1 MLIKDIARIAG
12 VGIGTVSRV
21 INNHPDV
28 SDKTRAKVLRVIE
41 ENNYV
46 PNSSARFLKMNSS
59 KNIGVLVRGVF
70 NPFFSEIIDIIRAEL
85 TKAGYFIIL
94 KQNDQEEEKEEIS
107 GMKSFIRDN
116 KLVGLISL
124 GARVDKIENETFEK
138 AEAPIVFA
146 ASGTIHKEN
155 INNFSTVTINN
166 KKAAY
171 DAVEYLIEKG
181 HKKIAIMLGNTEQST
196 IENQRLEGYKKA
208 LEKAGLTFTEENIF
222 FGDFNYEKAYNE
234 MKLKL
239 EEKKQFTAIFSI
251 SDIMS
256 IGVAKA
262 ILESGLEIGKD
273 VAIIGFDGMD
283 ITRFYNPALST
294 VEQPRKEIAK
304 HSVELI
310 LDLIRNKAEHK
321 HIILETKLIERD
333 SSK

>member
-59 KNIGVLVRGVF
+59 KNIGVLVRGVS

-124 GARVDKIENETFEK
+124 GARVDKIENQTFEK
-138 AEAPIVFA
+138 ADAPIVFA

-155 INNFSTVTINN
+155 IDNFSTVTINN
-166 KKAAY
+166 EKAAY
-171 DAVEYLIEKG
+171 NAVKYLIEKG
-181 HKKIAIMLGNTEQST
+181 HKKIAIMLGNPKQST

-208 LEKAGLTFTEENIF
+208 LEDAGLIFTEENIL
-222 FGDFNYEKAYNE
+222 FGDFDYEKAYNE
-234 MKLKL
+234 MKMKL
-239 EEKKQFTAIFSI
+239 EEKKGFTAIFSI

-283 ITRFYNPALST
+283 ITRFYNPSLST

-310 LDLIRNKAEHK
+310 LDLIKNKSEHK
-321 HIILETKLIERD
+321 HIILETRLIERD